1 MFSASQSS
9 TLGKSDCSKCKSY
22 IPSATNSMN
31 ISFKPMKNPSG
42 NVNFVAIV
50 EDDNENIEIPKDMQI
65 EEVDKLYDN
74 KNIYSPTNNEL
85 VYDDD
90 DKKRDIFAL
99 DNDYIK
105 TFYVGSITVVGLYIL
120 FRILNKTK

>member
-1 MFSASQSS
+1 MFSASNSN

-50 EDDNENIEIPKDMQI
+50 EEDDENIEIPKDRQVD
-65 EEVDKLYDN
+65 EEVDTLYDN

-85 VYDDD
+85 VYED
-90 DKKRDIFAL
+90 DKKRDIFSL